1 MTSVNPKKFIFLHIP
16 KTAGT
21 SLREL
26 VTTQYPGPECL
37 YLYYP
42 VPYTPETITTINT
55 ALPAAKML
63 YGHVSFGIHEWLNI
77 DGKYITF
84 LRHPLERVI
93 SLYYH
98 HAREEAMPYYSAIQ
112 QGMSLLDL
120 LEQEITPETNNHIV
134 RILAC
139 NGQEGMLDDDAV
151 YIQAIE
157 NIRQHFYY
165 VGLMEKFSTSVTT
178 LAQKLSWQLPE
189 TLPYVNVKP
198 SAQTYQID
206 RRTKAALIKY
216 NRLDLQL
223 YQQATK
229 AFPRIVEKVRPFK
242 RWWWYK

>member
-1 MTSVNPKKFIFLHIP
+1 MIPEKFIFLHIP

-26 VTTQYPGPECL
+26 VAAQYPGPECL

-42 VPYTPETITTINT
+42 APYSPETIATIQT

-63 YGHVSFGIHEWLNI
+63 YGHVSYGIHDWLNI

-93 SLYYH
+93 SLYHH
-98 HAREEAMPYYSAIQ
+98 HARDPAMPHYTAIQ

-120 LEQEITPETNNHIV
+120 LEQELTPETNNHIV
-134 RILAC
+134 RILAG

-151 YIQAIE
+151 LKQTIE
-157 NIRQHFYY
+157 NIRQHFYS
-165 VGLMEKFSTSVTT
+165 VGLMEKFSTSLTT

-189 TLPYVNVKP
+189 ALPYVNVKP
-198 SAQTYQID
+198 AAQIYQID

-229 AFPRIVEKVRPFK
+229 AFPRIVEKVRPSK